1 MQDPDDID
9 LTMGGQPS
17 EIYENLNTSG
27 FSTFITEKFGTITL
41 IPKLEDGSHLN
52 IKYELTPF
60 RAESGYAD
68 ARHPDQIFW
77 SDSLVLDAQRRD
89 FRINALYYSQQF
101 IKAPSYETEKNI
113 DDELLVK
120 ILERE
125 GFIYLENQ
133 QVLIVQKESYLEQ
146 LIVKGKI
153 DLDFLYYLLDIQPI
167 GYQY

>member
-1 MQDPDDID
+1 
-9 LTMGGQPS
+9 
-17 EIYENLNTSG
+17 
-27 FSTFITEKFGTITL
+27 
-41 IPKLEDGSHLN
+41 
-52 IKYELTPF
+52 
-60 RAESGYAD
+60 
-68 ARHPDQIFW
+68 
-77 SDSLVLDAQRRD
+77 LDAQRRD

-133 QVLIVQKESYLEQ
+133 EL

>member
-1 MQDPDDID
+1 M
-9 LTMGGQPS
+9 
-17 EIYENLNTSG
+17 
-27 FSTFITEKFGTITL
+27 
-41 IPKLEDGSHLN
+41 
-52 IKYELTPF
+52 
-60 RAESGYAD
+60 
-68 ARHPDQIFW
+68 
-77 SDSLVLDAQRRD
+77 
-89 FRINALYYSQQF
+89 YYSQQF

>member
-1 MQDPDDID
+1 M
-9 LTMGGQPS
+9 
-17 EIYENLNTSG
+17 
-27 FSTFITEKFGTITL
+27 

-77 SDSLVLDAQRRD
+77 SDGLVLDAQRRD

-101 IKAPSYETEKNI
+101 IKALSYETEKNI